1 MMRIGHGYDVHRLVE
16 GRPLMLGGIEVPHT
30 LGLLGHS
37 DADVVLHAIC
47 DAILGALGLGDL
59 GRHFPDSDPQFKGV
73 ASSVLL
79 GQVIELMRKKRYAIA
94 NLDATIIAQKP
105 RLAQH
110 IPAMQSAIA
119 RICECAREQINIKAT
134 TTENLGFEGRME
146 GISTHAVVLLTQ
158 ES

>member
-59 GRHFPDSDPQFKGV
+59 GHHFPDSDPQFKGV

-79 GQVIELMRKKRYAIA
+79 GRVIELMRKKRYAIA

>member
-79 GQVIELMRKKRYAIA
+79 GRVIELMRKKRYAIA

>member
-59 GRHFPDSDPQFKGV
+59 GRHFPDSDPQFKGI

-79 GQVIELMRKKRYAIA
+79 ERVIELMREKRYTIA

-119 RICECAREQINIKAT
+119 RICECTCEQINIKAT

-158 ES
+158 GS

>member
-59 GRHFPDSDPQFKGV
+59 GHHFPDSDPQFKGV

-79 GQVIELMRKKRYAIA
+79 GRVIELMRKKRYAIA

-119 RICECAREQINIKAT
+119 RICECACEQINIKAT

>member
-79 GQVIELMRKKRYAIA
+79 GHVIELMRKKRYAIA

-119 RICECAREQINIKAT
+119 RICECACEQINIKAT